1 MSHASSEDRLETLL
15 RTLGEEVRRARG
27 TSSLS
32 AFPSESQPVSSLK
45 AHLENLR
52 RWTSEPVPRSMRESL
67 DLLACRLEPIL
78 DTLVRVAVEQENRLS
93 VLENA
98 VLELQRR

>member
-27 TSSLS
+27 ASST
-32 AFPSESQPVSSLK
+32 SESQPVSSLK
-45 AHLENLR
+45 VHLENVR
-52 RWTSEPVPRSMRESL
+52 RWTSEPVPRSTRESL
-67 DLLACRLEPIL
+67 DLLARRLEPIME
-78 DTLVRVAVEQENRLS
+78 TLVRVAAEQENRLAI
-93 VLENA
+93 LENA

>member
-1 MSHASSEDRLETLL
+1 
-15 RTLGEEVRRARG
+15 
-27 TSSLS
+27 
-32 AFPSESQPVSSLK
+32 
-45 AHLENLR
+45 
-52 RWTSEPVPRSMRESL
+52 MRESL